1 MSTNRALSDML
12 TRVKQDAQRVVGG
25 DVVLVDTRPGTLKLE
40 EEARAYLAQHDY
52 PAAQAALGRLLL
64 SFPDNATYILDLAA
78 SHQRLGRYD
87 RALIH
92 YEAALGMVPAL
103 SVYYHAA
110 ICHLGLDEPD
120 AAADLLTAALAR
132 APDLRVDTD
141 DADSDS
147 VIARIGALLEA
158 LNDPYQDSSVP
169 DR

>member
-1 MSTNRALSDML
+1 MDRALSDML
-12 TRVKQDAQRVVGG
+12 ARVKQDALRVVGG
-25 DVVLVDTRPGTLKLE
+25 DVLLVDTHPGTLKLE

-52 PAAQAALGRLLL
+52 PAAQAALGRLVL
-64 SFPDNATYILDLAA
+64 SFPDNAAYILELAA

-87 RALIH
+87 RALI
-92 YEAALGMVPAL
+92 YCEAALSMAPAL

-132 APDLRVDTD
+132 ASDLGVESD
-141 DADSDS
+141 DNDSDS
-147 VIARIGALLEA
+147 VMARIGALLEA
-158 LNDPYQDSSVP
+158 LNDPYQDSSAP

>member
-1 MSTNRALSDML
+1 MSMDRALSDML
-12 TRVKQDAQRVVGG
+12 ARVKQDALRVVGG
-25 DVVLVDTRPGTLKLE
+25 DVLLVDTHPGTLKLE

-52 PAAQAALGRLLL
+52 PAAQAALGRLVL
-64 SFPDNATYILDLAA
+64 SFPDNAAYILELAA

-87 RALIH
+87 RALIY
-92 YEAALGMVPAL
+92 YEAALSMAPAL

-132 APDLRVDTD
+132 ASDLGVESD
-141 DADSDS
+141 DNDSDS
-147 VIARIGALLEA
+147 VMARIGALLEA
-158 LNDPYQDSSVP
+158 LNDPYQDSSAP